1 MVYYITWIAARDHRI
16 DPPVG
21 ALRFDAGSL
30 SLNLVATVGRRFGKP
45 IERLD
50 SPARL
55 RDWLSGVGLDVIGT
69 ASTEDVTRIRAL
81 REHLDRLFREVLAGR
96 RAEAATL
103 ERVNAAVAGSVPQ
116 LRATTTG
123 VALAQ
128 HGAGGRSLDPV
139 LALIAA
145 DAIRILAGSECLD
158 LRLCDADDCQMLYLA
173 HGRRARRWCS
183 SERCGNRSRVA
194 DHRARTTGRDPR

>member
-1 MVYYITWIAARDHRI
+1 MVYYITSMAVRDHRI
-16 DPPVG
+16 DPPIG

-55 RDWLSGVGLDVIGT
+55 RAWLIGVGLDVIGT
-69 ASTEDVTRIRAL
+69 PSTEELTHFQAL
-81 REHLDRLFREVLAGR
+81 REDIDRLFRDVLARR

-103 ERVNAAVAGSVPQ
+103 ERVNATVAGSVPQ

-128 HGAGGRSLDPV
+128 SAPGGRSLDPV

-145 DAIRILAGSECLD
+145 DAIRILAGSDRLA
-158 LRLCDADDCQMLYLA
+158 LRSCDADDCRMLYLA
-173 HGRRARRWCS
+173 HDRRTRRWCS
-183 SERCGNRSRVA
+183 SKRCGNRSRVA
-194 DHRARTTGRDPR
+194 AHRARSASQQWR